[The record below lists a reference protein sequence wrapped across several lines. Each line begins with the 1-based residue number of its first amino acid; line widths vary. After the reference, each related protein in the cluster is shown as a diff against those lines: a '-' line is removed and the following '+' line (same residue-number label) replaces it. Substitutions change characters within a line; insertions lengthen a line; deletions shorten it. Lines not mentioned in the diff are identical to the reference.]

1 MDRKGLVNVISE
13 VLLPLGFKRKG
24 NYWVVNG
31 SDLSKMVN
39 LQKSQ
44 FGSRFYINYG
54 FILNSVPLGRL
65 MLHVFYGLYPL
76 DSSAVARARLS
87 DLLDLDVDLQ
97 DEERASELKQ
107 AMNATLVPTMTTIDT
122 EDDILRELKT
132 FPTLNSVPLV
142 VKRHFGLPE
151 E

>member
-1 MDRKGLVNVISE
+1 MDRKELANVMSE
-13 VLLPLGFKRKG
+13 VLLPFGFKRKG

-31 SDLSKMVN
+31 SELNKVVN

-44 FGSRFYINYG
+44 FSNRFYINYW
-54 FILNSVPLGRL
+54 FILNSIPSDGLVQ
-65 MLHVFYGLYPL
+65 HVFYRLYSL
-76 DSSAVARARLS
+76 HSSERARARFL
-87 DLLDLDVDLQ
+87 DMLDLDVDLQ

-107 AMNATLVPTMTTIDT
+107 AMNATLVPTMTTINT
-122 EDDILRELKT
+122 EDDILRELKS
-132 FPTLNSVPLV
+132 FPNLNIVPLV